1 MKEAIRAAA
10 LPARAKDE
18 FFVGWLPM
26 PSSYARFS
34 LSISILLLIVGVG
47 IAVVA
52 GRQQQ
57 SPGSGIWESDTSR
70 TFEGVVYASPYA
82 MIRVPGEKPDDPVRT
97 ILLVEEG
104 KFGAVERVLPWDGQP
119 VRVSGSLLHREERRM
134 LELAAGETGIQPVQA
149 MPLEVQTTLR
159 RPSPRSLGILTLAG
173 EIIDSKCYLG
183 AMKPGGGKTHKA
195 CAALCLAGGVP
206 PMFVTRDAEKRE
218 TFHLLTSPEG
228 GPIEPGVIEFVGDLV
243 EITGELEQQGDLQ
256 VLKVT
261 AEQIRRR

>member
-1 MKEAIRAAA
+1 MKEAIPPAAP
-10 LPARAKDE
+10 PARANDE

-26 PSSYARFS
+26 PSSYARF
-34 LSISILLLIVGVG
+34 LLPIGILLPLVGVG

-52 GRQQQ
+52 ARQQQ

-70 TFEGVVYASPYA
+70 TFEGVAYASPYA
-82 MIRVPGEKPDDPVRT
+82 VIRVPGEKPGDPVRT
-97 ILLVEEG
+97 ILLVEGG

-119 VRVSGSLLHREERRM
+119 VRVSGLLLHREERWM
-134 LELAAGETGIQPVQA
+134 LELASGETGIQPVPA

-159 RPSPRSLGILTLAG
+159 RPSPQSLGILTLAG

-206 PMFVTRDAEKRE
+206 AMFVTRDGEKCE
-218 TFHLLTSPEG
+218 TFYLLASPEG
-228 GPIEPGVIEFVGDLV
+228 GQIEPGVIDFVGDSV
-243 EITGELEQQGDLQ
+243 EITGHLERQGDLQ
-256 VLKVT
+256 VLKI
-261 AEQIRRR
+261 AADQIRRR